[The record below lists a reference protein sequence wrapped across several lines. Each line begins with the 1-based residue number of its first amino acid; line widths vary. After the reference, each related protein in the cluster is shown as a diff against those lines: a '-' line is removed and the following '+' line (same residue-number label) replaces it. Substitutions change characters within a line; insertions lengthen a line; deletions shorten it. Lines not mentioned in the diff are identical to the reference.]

1 MLQLRNGLS
10 IFFILFSLT
19 EHNSIN
25 QSEENVMKVSMA
37 RLVAF
42 FLFFSTLSG
51 CGYNSIQQNEEAVNS
66 SWGNLESQ
74 LQRRADLVP
83 NLVATVKG
91 AANFEKET
99 LTAVVEARSKASSIQ
114 LTPAMLSDP
123 AAMAK
128 FTSAQ
133 GGLSSSLSRLLV
145 AVERYPEL
153 KANQNFRDLQ
163 NQLEGTENRISV
175 ARQRYNEAVQVFNF
189 SIRMFPNSITNSMLL
204 KLKAKEYFKADEAAK
219 TVPTVKF

>member
-1 MLQLRNGLS
+1 MKYS
-10 IFFILFSLT
+10 I
-19 EHNSIN
+19 
-25 QSEENVMKVSMA
+25 A
-37 RLVAF
+37 RLIAV
-42 FLFFSTLSG
+42 FLFFSTLYG
-51 CGYNSIQQNEEAVNS
+51 CGYNSIQQNEETVNR
-66 SWGNLESQ
+66 SWGDLESQ

-99 LTAVVEARSKASSIQ
+99 LTAVIEARSKATSIQ
-114 LTPAMLSDP
+114 LTPQMLSDP

-128 FTSAQ
+128 FREAQ
-133 GGLSSSLSRLLV
+133 GALTSSLSRLMV

-175 ARQRYNEAVQVFNF
+175 ARQRYNGAVEIFNV
-189 SIRMFPNSITNSMLL
+189 SIRQFPGSLTNSILL

-219 TVPTVKF
+219 IVPAVKF

>member
-1 MLQLRNGLS
+1 MLHLRNGLS

-25 QSEENVMKVSMA
+25 QSEENVMKVSIA

-189 SIRMFPNSITNSMLL
+189 SIRKFPNSITNSMLL

>member
-1 MLQLRNGLS
+1 MKRS
-10 IFFILFSLT
+10 I
-19 EHNSIN
+19 
-25 QSEENVMKVSMA
+25 A
-37 RLVAF
+37 RLIAF
-42 FLFFSTLSG
+42 FLFFTTLSG
-51 CGYNSIQQNEEAVNS
+51 CGYNSIQQNEEAVNR
-66 SWGNLESQ
+66 SWGDLESQ

-99 LTAVVEARSKASSIQ
+99 LTAVVEARAKATSIQ

-123 AAMAK
+123 AAMSK
-128 FTSAQ
+128 FRAAQ

-175 ARQRYNEAVQVFNF
+175 ARQRYNGTVETFNY
-189 SIRMFPNSITNSMLL
+189 SIRQFPNSLTNSLLL
-204 KLKAKEYFKADEAAK
+204 KLKAKEYYKADEAAK
-219 TVPTVKF
+219 AVPAVKF